1 MHKTEGDFFRTM
13 KKIDKKLTV
22 GYNQFMSYLSTNQI
36 SSSDSLEALCAR
48 AQEGDRTA
56 EEVLAERCSHL
67 VKSCARPF
75 FLAGAD
81 SEDLIQEGMLGLLK
95 AIRSYDASHG
105 VPFEAYARVCI
116 RSRIYSAVR
125 SAAADKHNPLN
136 HSESISQKPLIDD
149 TRELSA
155 SLSGSDPAVL
165 VIHVEEQEERLR
177 LLESRLSSFEKK
189 VLALFLEGLSYPDMA
204 QQLRRPL
211 KSVDNAIQRIRRKA
225 AAFERDA
232 D

>member
-1 MHKTEGDFFRTM
+1 MHKNRGDPVGTM
-13 KKIDKKLTV
+13 KKIDKNLTV
-22 GYNQFMSYLSTNQI
+22 RYNKLMSYLSTNQNPP
-36 SSSDSLEALCAR
+36 SDSLEALCAR

-56 EEVLAERCSHL
+56 EDVLAERCSHL

-81 SEDLIQEGMLGLLK
+81 SEDLIQEGMLGLIK
-95 AIRSYDASHG
+95 AIRSYDALHG

-116 RSRIYSAVR
+116 MSRIYSAVR
-125 SAAADKHNPLN
+125 SAAADKHKPLN

-149 TRELSA
+149 SREFPA
-155 SLSGSDPAVL
+155 SLSGSDPAML
-165 VIHVEEQEERLR
+165 VIHMEEQQERLHQ
-177 LLESRLSSFEKK
+177 LESRLSSFEKK

-204 QQLRRPL
+204 QQLNRPV

-225 AAFERDA
+225 AAFERDV

>member
-1 MHKTEGDFFRTM
+1 M
-13 KKIDKKLTV
+13 
-22 GYNQFMSYLSTNQI
+22 
-36 SSSDSLEALCAR
+36 
-48 AQEGDRTA
+48 
-56 EEVLAERCSHL
+56 
-67 VKSCARPF
+67 
-75 FLAGAD
+75 
-81 SEDLIQEGMLGLLK
+81 
-95 AIRSYDASHG
+95 
-105 VPFEAYARVCI
+105 
-116 RSRIYSAVR
+116 
-125 SAAADKHNPLN
+125 
-136 HSESISQKPLIDD
+136 
-149 TRELSA
+149 
-155 SLSGSDPAVL
+155 L